1 MIEWPS
7 LADAIFIDERP
18 ERTIVLP
25 GRTIAVRPE
34 RTIVLPGKTIV
45 ATQESNEAVMPT
57 TVATDSPN
65 SISIPIGH
73 GHRVLPSML
82 RFPRLLQ
89 PR

>member
-25 GRTIAVRPE
+25 GRTIVRPETIAVRPE
-34 RTIVLPGKTIV
+34 RTVA